1 MDGMSHGG
9 PDFGS
14 LIDEEFL
21 MNVVEMGLKEVF
33 PSEFES
39 FLGKF
44 PLAKKNLGK
53 AKIHAW
59 V

>member
-1 MDGMSHGG
+1 VDGMSHGR

-14 LIDEEFL
+14 LIDEGFW

-33 PSEFES
+33 PSKFER

-44 PLAKKNLGK
+44 PLVKNLGK
-53 AKIHAW
+53 EK
-59 V
+59 VRSRV

>member
-14 LIDEEFL
+14 LIDEGFW

-33 PSEFES
+33 PSKFER

-44 PLAKKNLGK
+44 PLAKNLGK
-53 AKIHAW
+53 
-59 V
+59 